1 MAKRKGGKSTTTAVA
16 VSALDK
22 IARMLGI
29 IAVKDKTEPTD
40 QVFLLQGAGF
50 EPAEIA
56 SMLGVTVHNIN
67 VMNYRRRMQK
77 AGSRSAKKH

>member
-1 MAKRKGGKSTTTAVA
+1 MPKRKGGRSTTTEP
-16 VSALDK
+16 VSAHDK

-29 IAVKDKTEPTD
+29 IAVRDKTEPTD
-40 QVFLLQGAGF
+40 QVLLLQGAGF

-67 VMNYRRRMQK
+67 VMNYRRRKQK
-77 AGSRSAKKH
+77 AGKRSAKKR